1 MFKIVGF
8 LRLETRGVFAS
19 MREKFDEGRRGG
31 WQKMEFSRALHRA
44 SLQEGTSYFLVI
56 YILIL
61 YLFI

>member
-31 WQKMEFSRALHRA
+31 EEDGIFSSVA
-44 SLQEGTSYFLVI
+44 SLQEATSYFLVI
-56 YILIL
+56 YTLIL